1 MEEINQVL
9 SPKQKPA
16 PVVAEGLDREL
27 TKRFVQQLIRNYEGE
42 GEAES
47 KWDAF
52 LKSIETPQSFEL
64 FFSSLKDIR
73 EPRKEEPA
81 VNPENQPFK

>member
-9 SPKQKPA
+9 SPKQKTMP
-16 PVVAEGLDREL
+16 PVAAVVDMEL
-27 TKRFVQQLIRNYEGE
+27 TKRFVQQLIKNYEGE
-42 GEAES
+42 AEAES

-64 FFSSLKDIR
+64 FFTSLKDIC
-73 EPRKEEPA
+73 
-81 VNPENQPFK
+81 